1 MSKILTD
8 YFYYSRSERNGL
20 IVLVGLSLCF
30 LIIPNL
36 VSRFSKPPKAINFG
50 EYEKKFLAF
59 QNSMDA
65 SNTEGVSANLLK
77 EPTLFAF
84 NPNEASFEDFM
95 LLGLPAKTATT
106 IMHYREK
113 GGRFF
118 RKEDMQKIYGLKFE
132 DYQRIEAFIE
142 IGDTPNRFGFHS
154 SKGLFKPFDEQNEAQ
169 IDIKSFPFDPNKAS
183 EMELLTLGIDKKVV
197 KNLLKFREKNGQ
209 FFKKE
214 DLKKIYGF
222 SEIDYLRLENFIQIP
237 DNHHFTQAANNDL
250 TQGKF
255 GRKESDVKEQSID
268 VNKATSEEL
277 LQLRGIGSTFAA
289 RIIEQREKLGG
300 FASLEQIKDTYGISD
315 STYRAIVPYLKI
327 STAIF
332 RKVSINKTDIQNF
345 THPYLTRKQVEVLIR
360 YRMNHGDF
368 KNLSDLKKTGVFTDA
383 TLEKL
388 SPYLIFN

>member
-20 IVLVGLSLCF
+20 IVLIGLSLCF
-30 LIIPNL
+30 MIIPNL
-36 VSRFSKPPKAINFG
+36 VSRFSKPPKSIDF
-50 EYEKKFLAF
+50 EEHEKKFLAF
-59 QNSMDA
+59 QNSMNV
-65 SNTEGVSANLLK
+65 SNTETASADQQK
-77 EPTLFAF
+77 ETILFRF

-118 RKEDMQKIYGLKFE
+118 RKEDMQKIYGFRPA
-132 DYQRIEAFIE
+132 DYKRLEEFIE
-142 IGDTPNRFGFHS
+142 IGDTPNRFGYHS
-154 SKGLFKPFDEQNEAQ
+154 LKGFSKPYEEQNETP
-169 IDIKSFPFDPNKAS
+169 IDIKSFPFDPNKAT
-183 EMELLTLGIDKKVV
+183 EMEFLRLGIDKKVV

-237 DNHHFTQAANNDL
+237 DNHHFTQAVNNDL
-250 TQGKF
+250 IKDKF
-255 GRKESDVKEQSID
+255 GHKENEIKEKSID
-268 VNKATSEEL
+268 INKATFEEL
-277 LQLRGIGSTFAA
+277 LQLRGIGRTFAD
-289 RIIEQREKLGG
+289 RIIDQREKLGG

-332 RKVSINKTDIQNF
+332 RKVSINKTDIQNLN
-345 THPYLTRKQVEVLIR
+345 HPYLTRKQAEVLIR

-368 KNLSDLKKTGVFTDA
+368 KNLSDLKKTGIFTDA
-383 TLEKL
+383 TLENL
-388 SPYLIFN
+388 NPYLSFN